1 MRDLIFWLTPREP
14 SFLLTSLFAAAA
26 VLYGINAKAPA
37 WRQICFWTGLALLYV
52 SLQSGLDIYAR
63 RLVSLYSLQHI
74 SLQYVA
80 PILIALSRP
89 GDVFK
94 GLSDIQRR
102 LTIVNHPLVAPVLF
116 SALAV
121 VWCAP
126 SLHASAMTDD
136 RLYRSMNNGLA
147 LTGLMFWSTVLNGPA
162 AGSVRTAVAAA
173 VTPAQ
178 LVSGLILATAAYS
191 FYPPSELADQ
201 RLAGLILCVGGSV
214 IPLAVTR
221 IIAARLRFSARAE
234 GHPAR

>member
-14 SFLLTSLFAAAA
+14 SLLLTSLFAAAV
-26 VLYGINAKAPA
+26 VLYAVHAKAQA

-63 RLVSLYSLQHI
+63 RFVWVYSLQHVC
-74 SLQYVA
+74 LQYVA
-80 PILIALSRP
+80 PILIALAKP

-94 GLSDIQRR
+94 GLRDIQRR

-121 VWCAP
+121 VWCIP
-126 SLHASAMTDD
+126 SLRAAAMTDD

-147 LTGLMFWSTVLNGPA
+147 LTGLMFWSTVLNGQA
-162 AGSVRTAVAAA
+162 SGAVRIAVAAA
-173 VTPAQ
+173 AVPTQITA
-178 LVSGLILATAAYS
+178 GLISATAAYS
-191 FYPPSELADQ
+191 FYPPSDLADQ
-201 RLAGLILCVGGSV
+201 RLSGLILCVGGSL
-214 IPLAVTR
+214 IPLAVTG

-234 GHPAR
+234 GHPAQ